1 MEIVEAAVEGA
12 RLRFRPI
19 LMTSFA
25 FILGVVPLVIATGA
39 GAGARR
45 SIGVAVFSGMIASTC
60 LVVVFV
66 PSFYVVMQRFEERRT
81 RRAARHNGATLPYPD
96 GAAPSSS
103 A

>member
-1 MEIVEAAVEGA
+1 VEGA

-25 FILGVVPLVIATGA
+25 FILGVLPLVLATGA
-39 GAGARR
+39 GASARK
-45 SIGVAVFSGMIASTC
+45 SIGMAVFFGMIASTC

-66 PSFYVVMQRFEERRT
+66 PSFYVVMQWLEERRMGK
-81 RRAARHNGATLPYPD
+81 RAPDAAPPVAESKDAAR
-96 GAAPSSS
+96 SSV